1 MCRRSSGR
9 LNAWTRPGEPQTR
22 TLTNVENKPSL
33 NIDIGSGLAPH
44 VMGVEMSKYLPACLG
59 MATVFFASTAF
70 AIERSELEKSS
81 IKAAT
86 DCVAQAALKNPDVIT
101 LHRKNRLNEV
111 TDWIVLRSNVCD
123 KPLTAMRLLHDQIY
137 GKGSGRL
144 FLQGRFLADLPRAVG
159 ERIGIELV
167 NRALQSPEISRSF
180 GRAYPGPHDRGQWS
194 HDGSLMTLVEG
205 ENNSRAIYYHFPRP
219 AMADTGVREGTLLFQ
234 GYETDGRWFGIAYV
248 FKSGCPP
255 IPYRVEGNLYPND
268 RGGWSVHLRGP
279 APAEYIGCDP
289 ISYSLT
295 DNSDLVFEYLNP

>member
-1 MCRRSSGR
+1 
-9 LNAWTRPGEPQTR
+9 
-22 TLTNVENKPSL
+22 
-33 NIDIGSGLAPH
+33 
-44 VMGVEMSKYLPACLG
+44 MSKYLPVSLG
-59 MATVFFASTAF
+59 IATFFFASIAC
-70 AIERSELEKSS
+70 AIERTELEKSS

-86 DCVAQAALKNPDVIT
+86 DCVAQAALKNPDIIT
-101 LHRKNRLNEV
+101 LHRQNRLNEI

-159 ERIGIELV
+159 ERIGIELA
-167 NRALQSPEISRSF
+167 NRALQSPEISGSF
-180 GRAYPGPHDRGQWS
+180 GRAYPGPYDRGQWN
-194 HDGSLMTLVEG
+194 HNGSLMTLVEG

-219 AMADTGVREGTLLFQ
+219 TMTDIGVREGTLLFR

-255 IPYRVEGNLYPND
+255 IPYRVEGNSYSND

-279 APAEYIGCDP
+279 APTEYIGCDP
-289 ISYSLT
+289 ISYSWT
-295 DNSDLVFEYLNP
+295 DNSDLVFEYLTLRGR